1 MIKEFI
7 YGFYARLLFQ
17 LVVYNSSINP
27 IFKII
32 YIFAADRIDSEIY
45 RYKIKK
51 TYFDFS
57 SCSDYHLI
65 DKINDFIGYLLV
77 HSIVCKNKLLN
88 ESNYMIL
95 SYVLLYR
102 IIGYISVYI
111 TKKRYLFLL
120 FFDMYKEVLIV
131 FYFIKNTKLK
141 YSLIFLLFLLKLN
154 IEYKFHYK
162 TIYKV

>member
-1 MIKEFI
+1 
-7 YGFYARLLFQ
+7 
-17 LVVYNSSINP
+17 
-27 IFKII
+27 
-32 YIFAADRIDSEIY
+32 
-45 RYKIKK
+45 
-51 TYFDFS
+51 
-57 SCSDYHLI
+57 
-65 DKINDFIGYLLV
+65 
-77 HSIVCKNKLLN
+77 
-88 ESNYMIL
+88 MIL